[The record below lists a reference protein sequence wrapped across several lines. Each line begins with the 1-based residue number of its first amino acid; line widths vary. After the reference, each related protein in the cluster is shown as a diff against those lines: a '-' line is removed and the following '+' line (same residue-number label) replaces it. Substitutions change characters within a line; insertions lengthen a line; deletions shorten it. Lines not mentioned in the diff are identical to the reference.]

1 LAKWL
6 SDTQAN
12 AQKPLRQ
19 ARNRY
24 SQEIILEQKEHN
36 RLLLLSKQSQEDML
50 KALVSHLDQ
59 LISNPKDT
67 TLNLE
72 VE

>member
-19 ARNRY
+19 ARKRY
-24 SQEIILEQKEHN
+24 GQLQET
-36 RLLLLSKQSQEDML
+36 
-50 KALVSHLDQ
+50 
-59 LISNPKDT
+59 PC
-67 TLNLE
+67 
-72 VE
+72 

>member
-19 ARNRY
+19 TRVSSKRAEVLRFNFR
-24 SQEIILEQKEHN
+24 ERKKEKIAHA
-36 RLLLLSKQSQEDML
+36 L
-50 KALVSHLDQ
+50 KKV
-59 LISNPKDT
+59 
-67 TLNLE
+67 
-72 VE
+72 